1 MATMGFAIMT
11 SISVRIVAFLITGLL
26 LDRTVWLTALVAVP
40 SALLGLWI
48 ARHWY
53 LRISRE
59 ALMRAVAVI
68 LFASGGSLL
77 LRALY

>member
-1 MATMGFAIMT
+1 
-11 SISVRIVAFLITGLL
+11 LL

-48 ARHWY
+48 ARHFY

-59 ALMRAVAVI
+59 ALMRAVALI
-68 LFASGGSLL
+68 LLGSGGSLV
-77 LRALY
+77 LRALHG